1 MTYLKPQNTRALP
14 NGFTLD
20 QFIQTVLVGVSGIDP
35 QLVRPEW
42 QKDGPKIPDVVVNWL
57 AYGITQAPP
66 DANGYIGMNGDGVML
81 SQRHADLMVMCAFY
95 GPQALDYA
103 TIVRDGFQI
112 PNNRSQLSLANMGFV
127 STGTPLH
134 IPDLV
139 NERWVNRYQLEI
151 RLRIETERTYDILS
165 LLGAHGT
172 INTVVGTQEQSSNWE
187 TPEET

>member
-42 QKDGPKIPDVVVNWL
+42 QKDGPKIPDVGVNWL

-127 STGTPLH
+127 STGAPLH